1 MGFGIKGER
10 KLEPFTI
17 DSMREPD
24 RFHHAV
30 HFALGG
36 TQTFLHYVVGA
47 PWTVPALRA
56 LGCRISSR
64 KEGRVSIR
72 APDIGLGKGNC
83 RSACRPLWVGLE
95 LESALWRPQRAGCR
109 SFSTGLRTD
118 QAMFIGYS
126 SQGSSGKASRD
137 ARLSQR
143 TTVIDRRHDAERLA
157 SDI

>member
-1 MGFGIKGER
+1 MQAVRDGYLYVDHDIDTKSQDPEKVAIFIWETLPLCVSDIEERDLRTHVPVMGFGIKGER

-64 KEGRVSIR
+64 KRR
-72 APDIGLGKGNC
+72 A
-83 RSACRPLWVGLE
+83 
-95 LESALWRPQRAGCR
+95 
-109 SFSTGLRTD
+109 SFN
-118 QAMFIGYS
+118 S
-126 SQGSSGKASRD
+126 SP
-137 ARLSQR
+137 
-143 TTVIDRRHDAERLA
+143 
-157 SDI
+157 